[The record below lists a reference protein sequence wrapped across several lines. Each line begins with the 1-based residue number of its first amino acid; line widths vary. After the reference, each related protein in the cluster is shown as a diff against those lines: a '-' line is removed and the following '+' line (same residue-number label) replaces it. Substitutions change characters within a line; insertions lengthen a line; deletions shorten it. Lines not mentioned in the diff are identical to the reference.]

1 MMTSE
6 TSPGNG
12 AVVSTRDRF
21 GLPGAIML
29 VAACLGQQPVAAQ
42 DPVDPA
48 TLQRDVAVR
57 FAAGDYLGVVEA
69 TDGVEKALRAKA
81 KDPDFVPRMRLIA
94 ELLTRRAVAERAIGR
109 LDAAEASLEAAGKTL
124 GDKDVQRI
132 VAMFVRSAGEKAAP
146 AVVPLELTNLQLVDA
161 QLDLVLA
168 LIEAGAAP
176 GSDADTV
183 RKPGAEGEKPAPA
196 ESAPR
201 KAKARGDLRQTF
213 NALLFQSRG
222 LRQGLDERLEK
233 AEPAVRSSPTSR
245 VLASLARPTLH
256 TARAAL
262 IVARTQ
268 SAASPPGGAAPPVA
282 KPDGAQAV
290 AAPAKALA
298 PVAPAVAD
306 ATAAPADPASA
317 PPDPVKLL
325 TEALEVAENAMAP
338 VLAPPENDGLP
349 AAEAA
354 AAFALAKYEA
364 ALVRAPYLEWRAR
377 ARIMAGDTSGARA
390 DVQAAL
396 AERAAAGQRTHPDL
410 VESLVIGGEAALA
423 EAHQSRASGDLAAS
437 RAAFEHA
444 VAWLSRARD
453 VAAACPGAFD
463 AESPLRQRIDDLLT
477 SAVEA
482 RQSTVATVATTDAVD
497 AAARR
502 ALRALGARP
511 ASPARPAAAE
521 AVP

>member
-1 MMTSE
+1 MMTSK
-6 TSPGNG
+6 TSPGTG
-12 AVVSTRDRF
+12 AVVHARDRI

-29 VAACLGQQPVAAQ
+29 VAACLCQQPVAAQ
-42 DPVDPA
+42 DAIDPVA
-48 TLQRDVAVR
+48 LQRDVAVR
-57 FAAGDYLGVVEA
+57 FAAGDYVGVVEA

-81 KDPDFVPRMRLIA
+81 KDPDFVPRMRIIA
-94 ELLTRRAVAERAIGR
+94 ELLTRRAVAERVLGR

-124 GDKDVQRI
+124 GDKDVQRM

-168 LIEAGAAP
+168 LIEAEAAP
-176 GSDADTV
+176 TIDADAAPE
-183 RKPGAEGEKPAPA
+183 PGADGKKPAPA
-196 ESAPR
+196 EPAPR
-201 KAKARGDLRQTF
+201 KSKARGDLRQTF

-245 VLASLARPTLH
+245 ALASLARPALH

-262 IVARTQ
+262 IVARTR
-268 SAASPPGGAAPPVA
+268 SAAGPPGAASPVAPNAGGPQAVVESGPALAAGGPPVA
-282 KPDGAQAV
+282 DAS
-290 AAPAKALA
+290 AP
-298 PVAPAVAD
+298 
-306 ATAAPADPASA
+306 PADPTSA
-317 PPDPVKLL
+317 PPDPVALL
-325 TEALEVAENAMAP
+325 TEALEMAEKAMAP
-338 VLAPPENDGLP
+338 LLAPPDNDDRP

-354 AAFALAKYEA
+354 AALARAKYEA

-410 VESLVIGGEAALA
+410 VESLMIGGDSALA
-423 EAHQSRASGDLAAS
+423 EAHQTKASGDLAAS

-463 AESPLRQRIDDLLT
+463 AESPVRQRIDELLA

-482 RQSTVATVATTDAVD
+482 RQSTVTTVATTDAVD

-502 ALRALGARP
+502 ALRALEARP
-511 ASPARPAAAE
+511 ASPARPVAAE
-521 AVP
+521 AAP

>member
-6 TSPGNG
+6 TTPGTG
-12 AVVSTRDRF
+12 AVERARDRF

-29 VAACLGQQPVAAQ
+29 VAACLGQLRVAAQ
-42 DPVDPA
+42 DAVDPA
-48 TLQRDVAVR
+48 ALQRDVAVR
-57 FAAGDYLGVVEA
+57 FAAGDYAGVVEA

-94 ELLTRRAVAERAIGR
+94 ELLTRRAVAERALGR

-124 GDKDVQRI
+124 GDKDLQRM
-132 VAMFVRSAGEKAAP
+132 VAMFVRSAGDKAAP

-168 LIEAGAAP
+168 LIEADATP
-176 GSDADTV
+176 VSDADAAP
-183 RKPGAEGEKPAPA
+183 KPGADGKKPAPA

-245 VLASLARPTLH
+245 ALASLARPALH
-256 TARAAL
+256 TARASL
-262 IVARTQ
+262 IVARAR
-268 SAASPPGGAAPPVA
+268 SAAGPPGAASPVAPNVGGPQAVVESGPALAAGGPPVA
-282 KPDGAQAV
+282 DAS
-290 AAPAKALA
+290 AP
-298 PVAPAVAD
+298 
-306 ATAAPADPASA
+306 PADPASA

-338 VLAPPENDGLP
+338 VLAPPDNDDRP

-354 AAFALAKYEA
+354 AALALAKYEA

-423 EAHQSRASGDLAAS
+423 EAHQSQASGDLAAS

-453 VAAACPGAFD
+453 VAAACPNAFD
-463 AESPLRQRIDDLLT
+463 AESPLRERIDDLLA

-482 RQSTVATVATTDAVD
+482 RQSTVTTVATTDAVD

-511 ASPARPAAAE
+511 ASPARPAAVDA
-521 AVP
+521 AP